1 MTFPVNQNMQSP
13 KSLYCDGSNKRLSN
27 PAIRTLP
34 LRIIVKIYTV
44 QTDIIRII
52 VDEILYN

>member
-1 MTFPVNQNMQSP
+1 MQSP